1 MNMPMTVSRFETKPF
16 DTPDERRSPEKTQVD
31 VIHLDGV
38 TLGRITCAPGWR
50 WSTCIKPV
58 VGTDSCQVSHAGHAI
73 AGQLHIRLEDGSE
86 HMIHTGDAYTI
97 PPGHDAWVEG
107 EAPFVSI
114 EVMSADEFA
123 RPRSV

>member
-1 MNMPMTVSRFETKPF
+1 MRTPMTVSRFEAKPF
-16 DTPDERRSPEKTQVD
+16 DTPDERRSPQKTQVD

-58 VGTDSCQVSHAGHAI
+58 VGTDSGQVSHAGHAVS
-73 AGQLHIRLEDGSE
+73 GQLPVVLEGSSE
-86 HMIHTGDAYTI
+86 HVLHAGDACTI
-97 PPGHDAWVEG
+97 PPAYHAWVEG
-107 EAPFVSI
+107 DTPFVSI

-123 RPRSV
+123 RPRSA